1 MQTVSRIPTSKH
13 GTILKNPGFTG
24 KNRPVIKI
32 KAVMN
37 VKKTSK
43 GGSRYMSH
51 RKTKSKSKSK
61 KGGRSRVKRG
71 KKRTNST
78 RKQRK

>member
-1 MQTVSRIPTSKH
+1 MHTVSRIPTSKH
-13 GTILKNPGFTG
+13 GTILKNPGFTS

-32 KAVMN
+32 KAAMS

-43 GGSRYMSH
+43 GGSRYMS
-51 RKTKSKSKSK
+51 KSKAKSK
-61 KGGRSRVKRG
+61 KGGRSRAKHG

-78 RKQRK
+78 RKERK

>member
-24 KNRPVIKI
+24 KNRHVIKI
-32 KAVMN
+32 KAIAT

-51 RKTKSKSKSK
+51 KKSKSKSK
-61 KGGRSRVKRG
+61 KGGRYRAKRG
-71 KKRTNST
+71 KKRPNKT